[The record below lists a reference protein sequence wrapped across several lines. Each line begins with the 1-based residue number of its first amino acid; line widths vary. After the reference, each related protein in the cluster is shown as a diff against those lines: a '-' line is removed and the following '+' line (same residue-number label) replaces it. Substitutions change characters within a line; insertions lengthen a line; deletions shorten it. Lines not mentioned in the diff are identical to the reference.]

1 MRPNPG
7 PDSVPP
13 PETIGEV
20 VDRWAHITPEAPAI
34 AARHRRDMSYGEL
47 AALTGGIAR
56 QLRHAGFRPDS
67 RLAIVHGG
75 GAEMLTT
82 ALGVVKSS
90 IAVPINHE
98 SSANE
103 FGNYFD
109 ACEMDAVLVDAQL
122 DTPACEIA
130 RARGMRLIEIRRGQ
144 DGAAAGHVTLDLP
157 PSDDRSLDVRA
168 RTDDIAFVFGTS
180 GTTLASK
187 RVPLRH
193 RHMVSRSESTA
204 TLHELMPDD
213 RCFNQNRLFLCSG
226 ISNSCTA
233 LYAGSCVLHPD
244 EKGRYD
250 LRAFIEGLKSL
261 RPSWYVAS
269 YNFNVGVHRTLRGD
283 ASAVAGHNL
292 RFIRATSG
300 HLDPA
305 IAIGLEE
312 IFGVPVIEAYSS
324 TESGRIC
331 GNPLPPRRRK
341 PGSVGLPTRHSEV
354 SIVDGNGH
362 PVKQGEQGE
371 VVVRG
376 ACVFD
381 GYDRNPTANAEA
393 FFGDWYRTGDV
404 GVFDGDGYLH
414 LVGRIKEMINRG
426 GQKISPVDVDEAL
439 IAHPEIADAA
449 AFALP
454 HPMLGEVVGAAVVLK
469 PHSRLRD
476 RDIIDFLRDHL
487 EPIKWPRTFVFAE
500 RIPRGPSGK
509 VRRHEVAKLF
519 EALDPTS
526 RLGQGSTAG
535 EMATPTEARLAQ
547 LWKWLLQKDQFG
559 PDDDFFLAGG
569 DSLAATQLVLTAND
583 VFDVELRLEVVFG
596 EASTIRTMAA
606 RIDELRGKPRTG
618 RSPDLPLQ
626 TIDERIALPARK
638 RHGDKPGARK
648 SKPDSK
654 APYDEIFN
662 LFVLEKTTGL
672 RRMRPGVRFASVEAN
687 SHGFRSP
694 EIPLQKPPGTI
705 RLVFLGDSLAF
716 GSWSGGNETTWPFHA
731 LETLR
736 LARGG
741 SYDYVN
747 AAMPGN
753 GVGHLTIQ
761 FRESISRFAPD
772 VVTLVPGASGNRAD
786 WARQK
791 VGYSGV
797 HYTPSWL
804 SRRSS
809 LCSLVEKNLVISLR
823 QLKALSDRGKLTFK
837 PHELRELSQEFQ
849 SRLRDLVT
857 ECQKRVALVVLLTRE
872 YRIRRSQGR
881 LAQIWSSG
889 SRLFYEPYMSVGAFM
904 DVNDEFN
911 RVYREVAAETG
922 ALLVDIAGMLPP
934 TKDYFEDSSHLTPLA
949 NEIIGERVGRA
960 LGEDPR
966 FRRLLRD
973 RCPDAQPHS
982 RSA

>member
-13 PETIGEV
+13 PVTIGEI
-20 VDRWAHITPEAPAI
+20 VDRWARIAREAPAV
-34 AARHRRDMSYGEL
+34 AARRRRDMSYGEL
-47 AALTGGIAR
+47 AALTDGIAR

-67 RLAIVHGG
+67 RLAILHGG

-82 ALGVVKSS
+82 TLGVVKCS
-90 IAVPINHE
+90 IAVPVNHE
-98 SSANE
+98 FSATE
-103 FGNYFD
+103 FGNSFD
-109 ACEMDAVLVDAQL
+109 ACEVDAVLVDAEL
-122 DTPACEIA
+122 ATPSREIA

-144 DGAAAGHVTLDLP
+144 GDAAAGHVMLELP
-157 PSDDRSLDVRA
+157 PSEDRSPDVRA
-168 RTDDIAFVFGTS
+168 GADDIAFVFGTS

-193 RHMVSRSESTA
+193 RHMVSRSDSTA
-204 TLHELMPDD
+204 ALLELTPDD

-233 LYAGSCVLHPD
+233 LYAGGCVLHPD
-244 EKGRYD
+244 EKGRFD
-250 LRAFIEGLKSL
+250 LRAFIEGLKIL
-261 RPSWYVAS
+261 RPTWYVAS
-269 YNFNVGVHRTLRGD
+269 YNFNVGVHRTLKGD

-305 IAIGLEE
+305 IVTGLEE

-341 PGSVGLPTRHSEV
+341 PGSVGLPTLHSEV
-354 SIVDGNGH
+354 SIVDGRGH
-362 PVKQGEQGE
+362 PVKHGEQGE

-381 GYDRNPTANAEA
+381 GYDRNPTANTEA
-393 FFGDWYRTGDV
+393 FFDDWYRTGDV
-404 GVFDGDGYLH
+404 GVFDQDGYLH

-439 IAHPEIADAA
+439 VAHPDIADAA
-449 AFALP
+449 AFAVP
-454 HPMLGEVVGAAVVLK
+454 HPMLGEVVGAAVVLE
-469 PHSRLRD
+469 PHSRLSD
-476 RDIIDFLRDHL
+476 RDILDFLRDRL
-487 EPIKWPRTFVFAE
+487 EPIKWPRTFVFVK

-509 VRRHEVAKLF
+509 VRRYEVAKLF
-519 EALDPTS
+519 EARGRDS
-526 RLGQGSTAG
+526 RLGQGRTADD
-535 EMATPTEARLAQ
+535 MATPTEARLAE
-547 LWKWLLQKDQFG
+547 LWQWLLQKDGFG

-569 DSLAATQLVLTAND
+569 DSLAAMQLVLAANEA
-583 VFDVELRLEVVFG
+583 FDVELQLEVVFG
-596 EASTIRTMAA
+596 EASTIRAMAA
-606 RIDELRGKPRTG
+606 RIDELRGKPKTG
-618 RSPDLPLQ
+618 RSPDLPIQ
-626 TIDERIALPARK
+626 TIDERIALPARE
-638 RHGDKPGARK
+638 RRSDKSGAGK
-648 SKPDSK
+648 SKPDSR
-654 APYDEIFN
+654 ATDEAIFE

-672 RRMRPGVRFASVEAN
+672 RRLRTGARLASVEAN

-694 EIPLQKPPGTI
+694 EVPLQKPPGTI
-705 RLVFLGDSLAF
+705 RLAFLGDSLTF

-736 LARGG
+736 RAHGG

-753 GVGHLTIQ
+753 GVGHLAIQ

-772 VVTLVPGASGNRAD
+772 IVTLTPGASGNRAD
-786 WARQK
+786 WARKK

-797 HYTPSWL
+797 HYVPSWL
-804 SRRSS
+804 GRRSF

-823 QLKALSDRGKLTFK
+823 QLRALSDRGKLTFE
-837 PHELRELSQEFQ
+837 PHELRVLSQEFRN
-849 SRLRDLVT
+849 RLRDLVT

-872 YRIRRSQGR
+872 YGIRRSQGR
-881 LAQIWSSG
+881 LAQIWSAG

-922 ALLVDIAGMLPP
+922 ALLVDIAGMLAP
-934 TKDYFEDSSHLTPLA
+934 TKDYFEDSSHFTPLA
-949 NEIIGERVGRA
+949 NEMIGERVGRA
-960 LGEDPR
+960 LSEDPR
-966 FRRLLRD
+966 FQRLLRE
-973 RCPDAQPHS
+973 RCPDAQPRA